1 MKKLKAASATRTNN
15 AMLMLPFW
23 QTNSINTSLHIENS
37 LVCGAEKVWMKA
49 TK

>member
-1 MKKLKAASATRTNN
+1 VIKIGNYVTNK

-23 QTNSINTSLHIENS
+23 QNSSINTSLFIEHS
-37 LVCGAEKVWMKA
+37 PICGAEKVWMKG